1 MKRTIQIDEG
11 AKGLLLLFLIA
22 QLFLTNG
29 IYLFVGAGIFAMILI
44 KLQQPYKPSVF
55 TVIFIYHFIQVVAGI
70 WLSNFLGKEINYRSS
85 YSATAIVVGYIGLVV
100 LFLPIIL
107 YQNKIPTVSPQT
119 LKNHAALLSIDKVFK
134 VYVIG
139 FFAINALEGA
149 AFLFSGIT
157 QIVFSLVKIKWF
169 LFLLFGFLVFLKKK
183 KQKEFWFFA
192 AFEFVSGFYSYFS
205 EFKTVIFFLLFLFLF
220 FLKAVNFRQLSF
232 SMIVGLALFFG
243 MAFYQGIKG
252 EYRLYLNKGSKSQA
266 VSVSKEDALGK
277 LVDLAQ
283 SQKEGT
289 MSGSIES
296 FLDRFQYT
304 YHLAKTMEIVP
315 QRVPYQQGA
324 NWGTSLEFSLTPRLL
339 NPNKPNYE
347 ASSKTTKYTGI
358 GYAGA
363 RQGVSV
369 SLGYFAD
376 GYVDFGLIGMFFPIL
391 IIGYVM
397 GSTYFYFV
405 RKSSNNYL
413 FNFAVVG
420 AMYME
425 FFAFEMDSTYLA
437 GRLFAT
443 LLTFFMLK
451 LFFFPWF
458 YKQLIAAESAV
469 VKTEASK
476 PMFNSSLKS
485 Y

>member
-1 MKRTIQIDEG
+1 MKRTIQYDEG

-29 IYLFVGAGIFAMILI
+29 IYLFVGVCVFGMILI

-70 WLSNFLGKEINYRSS
+70 WLSNYIGKEINYRSS
-85 YSATAIVVGYIGLVV
+85 YSATAVVVGYIGLVV
-100 LFLPIIL
+100 LFAPIIF
-107 YQNKIPTVSPQT
+107 YQNKIPTVSLQT
-119 LKNHAALLSIDKVFK
+119 LKNHADLLSIDKVFK

-139 FFAINALEGA
+139 FFAINALGGV

-157 QIVFSLVKIKWF
+157 QIIFSLVKIKWF
-169 LFLLFGFLVFLKKK
+169 LFILFGFLVFFKKK

-205 EFKTVIFFLLFLFLF
+205 DFKTVMFFLLFLFLF

-232 SMIVGLALFFG
+232 FIIIGLALFFG

-252 EYRLYLNKGSKSQA
+252 EYRFYLNQGSKTQT

-283 SQKEGT
+283 AQKEGT

-304 YHLAKTMEIVP
+304 YHLAKTMEVVP
-315 QRVPYQQGA
+315 ARIPYQYGN
-324 NWGTSLEFSLTPRLL
+324 NWGETLEFALTPRLL
-339 NPNKPNYE
+339 NPNKPNLE
-347 ASSKTTKYTGI
+347 ASVKATKYTGI

-363 RQGVSV
+363 KQGVSV

-376 GYVDFGLIGMFFPIL
+376 GYVDFGLIGMFFPL
-391 IIGYVM
+391 LVIGYVM

-425 FFAFEMDSTYLA
+425 FFAFEMDSTFLT

-451 LFFFPWF
+451 HFFFPWL
-458 YKQLIAAESAV
+458 YKQLIAPEPAV
-469 VKTEASK
+469 VKPEVSK
-476 PMFNSSLKS
+476 PTFNSPLKS
-485 Y
+485 